1 MQETSDSP
9 VETLLD
15 SATLRAM
22 ANYQTYC
29 ASCHG
34 EQMMAFA
41 DRQWKHGK
49 ERDSL
54 VQSIAD
60 GYVDAGM
67 PAWSAALTAQDIEEM
82 ADYIL
87 TGIEHV
93 EKYGFEEITLS
104 SDTFETEKLTFSLD
118 TIVEGMD
125 IPWGMTFLP
134 SGELLVTEKKGIL
147 YLVDQEGNK
156 TEVKGAPKVRF
167 DSQGG
172 LLDIVLH
179 PDFETNHWL
188 YISYSDIEEKDGE
201 TLSGTAINRY
211 TWADNQ
217 LTEPVEIFKGKPYS
231 KAQYHYGS
239 KIVFDKDGYLFFTA
253 SDRANRDENP
263 QTLTNPMGKIHRLK
277 DDGSVPEDNPFVG
290 QEDAVPSIY
299 SYGHRNAQGLSIDPN
314 TGSLWA
320 HEHGPRGGDELNLIE
335 PGKNYGWP
343 VISYGINYDGT
354 TFTNTL
360 EKEGMEQPIHY
371 WVPSI
376 APCGMTFV
384 DSDKYPGWEGNIL
397 IGSLRFK
404 YLNRVVVKGNQVISE
419 EPLMKNIG
427 RLRNVIQGPDGYIYV
442 SVENPGYVFRLMPI

>member
-1 MQETSDSP
+1 MKRYLSPLFLLILAVCVLANCTQTDAGKASDSP
-9 VETLLD
+9 VETPLD

-172 LLDIVLH
+172 LLDI
-179 PDFETNHWL
+179 
-188 YISYSDIEEKDGE
+188 
-201 TLSGTAINRY
+201 
-211 TWADNQ
+211 
-217 LTEPVEIFKGKPYS
+217 
-231 KAQYHYGS
+231 
-239 KIVFDKDGYLFFTA
+239 
-253 SDRANRDENP
+253 
-263 QTLTNPMGKIHRLK
+263 
-277 DDGSVPEDNPFVG
+277 
-290 QEDAVPSIY
+290 
-299 SYGHRNAQGLSIDPN
+299 
-314 TGSLWA
+314 
-320 HEHGPRGGDELNLIE
+320 
-335 PGKNYGWP
+335 
-343 VISYGINYDGT
+343 
-354 TFTNTL
+354 
-360 EKEGMEQPIHY
+360 
-371 WVPSI
+371 
-376 APCGMTFV
+376 
-384 DSDKYPGWEGNIL
+384 
-397 IGSLRFK
+397 
-404 YLNRVVVKGNQVISE
+404 
-419 EPLMKNIG
+419 
-427 RLRNVIQGPDGYIYV
+427 
-442 SVENPGYVFRLMPI
+442 